1 MDADLRSPLLRV
13 LIYGHVWLACGA
25 LAQTWLMQHLMGLSG
40 WRAPLLAALATFA
53 GYTFMRTARAG
64 HPSLGVA
71 PQLQWT
77 LRHRTVL
84 VGVASIAAIAALVVA
99 AHHLPDLVLR
109 SAPVALAVLL
119 YAVPAR
125 WVRGRPLGLGRVP
138 LLRAFLTAGCGAG
151 TTVHLPLLFAPTD
164 HPPQGTGWLF
174 VLQGCFF
181 LSLALVFDLRDRAID
196 RDVVLTVPQLLGGTG
211 TRSLATLLMLYPVG
225 VFTTLAFVGRALR
238 PVDAPAPWP
247 MDMVLAAV
255 AYLVVAAMV
264 ALPVE
269 GRSALHFGLL
279 LDGALLLPP
288 LGVALTLLV

>member
-109 SAPVALAVLL
+109 SAPAAL
-119 YAVPAR
+119 
-125 WVRGRPLGLGRVP
+125 
-138 LLRAFLTAGCGAG
+138 
-151 TTVHLPLLFAPTD
+151 
-164 HPPQGTGWLF
+164 TGWLF